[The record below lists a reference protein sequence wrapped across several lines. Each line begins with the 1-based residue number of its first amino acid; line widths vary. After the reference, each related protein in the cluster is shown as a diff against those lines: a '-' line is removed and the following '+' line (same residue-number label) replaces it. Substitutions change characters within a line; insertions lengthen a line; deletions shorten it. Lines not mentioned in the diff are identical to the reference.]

1 MARRWTATQTRL
13 LADVG
18 ALLVSLDGIEALQ
31 QVARHIVPLLG
42 DLCAIVIRDERQ
54 QVRRVALACA
64 DTRYQPLVEHL
75 IQHSLLIDSHSIPV
89 RVLDSSQLLLLT
101 DLSDE
106 YYDDPAFSPL
116 YRDILRQIRPRHI
129 LGVPMRGHGMT
140 CGALVLTITD
150 ASSRRFTSN
159 DIDLICEL
167 ARRIAMAVENILLYR
182 STRRRLEQLLMV
194 QRVAALI
201 NSTLQTDLICRL
213 IVQQLHDV
221 FGYQLVSIYLLQNG
235 ALHLQAVVGYDR
247 LLPVIQL
254 HEGVAGRVMR
264 NGRAEFVR
272 DAQHD
277 PDFLEVIP
285 DTKQCIAVPL
295 RYETAEPVGVII
307 IESQGNPALDDED
320 FFLLSLLADQI
331 GIAFFNSLLFERLRD
346 TNERFRLLIE
356 LAGNLVICLDP
367 DLRITEFNRMAA
379 QVLAR
384 AREDVI
390 GRSFATTLLS
400 EAERPLFAALV
411 REVITGQGDRSFETS
426 FWVDG
431 RKCYVLWT
439 VTCRRQ
445 TNGIIGELLLVGQ
458 DLTDQREKTWALV
471 RDEQRLQALE
481 RFESMAI
488 MAGGI
493 AHDFNNLLSMVVAH
507 ANALQTIY
515 PTGNPADQHIHH
527 LIEAAHQASDL
538 VRELLSF
545 ATGRQTA
552 LQPVDLNHLIQETI
566 SLLQSS
572 LGPHVHIRIGL
583 EPSLPAVLTDPVH
596 IRQVLMNLVI
606 NAAEALPDQRGEIC
620 VQTGLCVVTARM
632 QSRLI
637 RQHHL
642 LPGQYAILEVRDNG
656 VGIDPAIRQRIF
668 EPFFTTKPYGH
679 GLGLASVLHIVQ
691 RYGGGLEVDSQ
702 PGQGSTFTVW
712 IPVMSSITTEMLPV
726 PSPTSAES
734 YILVIDDNPEVR
746 ALIERILVRAGYRV
760 LTFHNGNDAIRAI
773 ADHPV
778 ACALI
783 DITLA
788 DMHGYEVCRQ
798 IAAMHP
804 HIPLALVSGY
814 AVQAENLVDVP
825 VMATLQKPFRASELL
840 ALVRRLLE
848 NSVHKE
854 TPPSHPTDT

>member
-1 MARRWTATQTRL
+1 MAKRWTVTQTRL

-54 QVRRVALACA
+54 QVRRVALAYA
-64 DTRYQPLVEHL
+64 DTRFQPLVEHL
-75 IQHSLLIDSHSIPV
+75 IQHSLLIDPHSIPA
-89 RVLDSSQLLLLT
+89 RVLDSSQPLLLA

-116 YRDILRQIRPRHI
+116 YRDILHQIRPRHI

-150 ASSRRFTSN
+150 TSSRRFTSN

-167 ARRIAMAVENILLYR
+167 ARRIAMAVENILLHR
-182 STRRRLEQLLMV
+182 STQRRLEQLLMV

-213 IVQQLHDV
+213 VVKQLHDV
-221 FGYQLVSIYLLQNG
+221 FGYQLVSMYLLQNG

-254 HEGVAGRVMR
+254 HEGVAGRVIR
-264 NGRAEFVR
+264 NGGAEFVR

-277 PDFLEVIP
+277 PDFLEVMP

-307 IESQGNPALDDED
+307 VESQGNPALDDED

-331 GIAFFNSLLFERLRD
+331 GVAFFNSLLFERLRD

-390 GRSFATTLLS
+390 GRPFATTLLS

-445 TNGIIGELLLVGQ
+445 TNGTIGELLLVGQ

-515 PTGNPADQHIHH
+515 PTGSPADQHIHH
-527 LIEAAHQASDL
+527 LIEAAHQAGDL

-552 LQPVDLNHLIQETI
+552 LQPVDLNHLIQETV

-583 EPSLPAVLTDPVH
+583 EPSLPAVLADPVH

-606 NAAEALPDQRGEIC
+606 NAAEAFPDQRGEIW

-656 VGIDPAIRQRIF
+656 EGIDPAICQRIF
-668 EPFFTTKPYGH
+668 EPFFTTKSHGH

-712 IPVMSSITTEMLPV
+712 LPVMSSVTTEMLPV
-726 PSPTSAES
+726 PSPTKEES

-760 LTFHNGNDAIRAI
+760 LVFHNGNDAIRAI
-773 ADHPV
+773 SDHPV
-778 ACALI
+778 VCALI
-783 DITLA
+783 DMTLA

-840 ALVRRLLE
+840 ALVRRLIE
-848 NSVHKE
+848 NPVHKE
-854 TPPSHPTDT
+854 TSPLT